1 MPKLQHI
8 RSATPDKR
16 PDPALLADGQLS
28 INTAAATP
36 GVYTK
41 NDAGALI
48 KVGPTFVGLAA
59 PNSSPGGSAGNSVG
73 EHWMDTSVAPPV
85 LRVWDGSSWIASQGL
100 TGPQGEVGPQGPA
113 GVDGAAGGQGPA
125 GADGAAGGQG
135 PAGPQGEQGIQ
146 GESGTGIR
154 YKGEVATV
162 AELPAT
168 GNAQGDL
175 WVIGNRADD
184 ASPAESYIW
193 NQDTTKWDYGG
204 KIQGPQGPAGNDGA
218 AGAQGPAG
226 NDGAQGPQG
235 EIGPQG
241 PAGIDGAQGPA
252 GPQGEQGIQGQA
264 GIGIRYKGEVAAV
277 AELPTTGNV
286 QGDLWVI
293 GNRADDTSPAES
305 YIWNEGTTT
314 WDYGGKIQGPQG
326 PQGPAGIDG
335 AAGVQGPA
343 GTDGAAG
350 GQGPQGEVGPQG
362 PAGVDGAAGG
372 QGPQGPAGNDGAVG
386 GQGPQGEVGPQGPAG
401 TDGAAGGQGPQG
413 EVGPQGPA
421 GNDGAA
427 GGQGPAGNDGAVGPQ
442 GPQGDSLFTLTPGD
456 QIVPVEQI
464 RTLQITGGSAT
475 SPAYG
480 CIGGVGTGIS
490 FPSATEL
497 QLNTENVARLTIN
510 SAGGWNVNGSSSE
523 VGLVLTGNGWA
534 APPSWQAPKGAAGGT
549 LFASVAF
556 SPKDSSFPLG
566 NPQNIAAVAN
576 ISQTG
581 PGGPRD
587 GRFAVIFIVPTTDT
601 NYKVSTSTTS
611 EDTHLTNAAPYM
623 AWEQAG
629 YRPYTKN
636 TDGFN
641 VYFVAND
648 GTGRYPQE
656 SDVIVVV

>member
-8 RSATPDKR
+8 RSTTPDKR
-16 PDPALLADGQLS
+16 PDPALLSDGQLA
-28 INTAAATP
+28 INTSAATP
-36 GVYTK
+36 GFYTK
-41 NDAGALI
+41 NDAGGLVKI
-48 KVGPTFVGLAA
+48 GPTFVGSAA
-59 PNSSPGGSAGNSVG
+59 PNSSPSGSAGNSVG

-85 LRVWDGSSWIASQGL
+85 LRVWDGANWIASQGL
-100 TGPQGEVGPQGPA
+100 TGPAGEVGAAGPQGPAGNDGAAGPQGPAGIDGAPGAQGPAGVDGAAGGQGSPGVDGAAGPQGSPGVDGAAGGQGPQGEVGPQGPA
-113 GVDGAAGGQGPA
+113 GIDGAVGGQGPAGIDGAAGPQGEVGAQGPAGIDGAVGGIGPQGEVGPQGPAGIDGAAGPQGAPGNDGAAGPAGIDGAAGGQGAQGEVGLQGPPGADGAAGGQGPA

-135 PAGPQGEQGIQ
+135 PQGE
-146 GESGTGIR
+146 
-154 YKGEVATV
+154 V
-162 AELPAT
+162 
-168 GNAQGDL
+168 
-175 WVIGNRADD
+175 
-184 ASPAESYIW
+184 
-193 NQDTTKWDYGG
+193 
-204 KIQGPQGPAGNDGA
+204 
-218 AGAQGPAG
+218 
-226 NDGAQGPQG
+226 
-235 EIGPQG
+235 GPQG
-241 PAGIDGAQGPA
+241 PAGI
-252 GPQGEQGIQGQA
+252 
-264 GIGIRYKGEVAAV
+264 
-277 AELPTTGNV
+277 
-286 QGDLWVI
+286 
-293 GNRADDTSPAES
+293 
-305 YIWNEGTTT
+305 
-314 WDYGGKIQGPQG
+314 
-326 PQGPAGIDG
+326 
-335 AAGVQGPA
+335 
-343 GTDGAAG
+343 DGAAG

-362 PAGVDGAAGG
+362 SPGA
-372 QGPQGPAGNDGAVG
+372 
-386 GQGPQGEVGPQGPAG
+386 
-401 TDGAAGGQGPQG
+401 DGAAGGQGPQG
-413 EVGPQGPA
+413 EVGAAGPA
-421 GNDGAA
+421 GADSTVP
-427 GGQGPAGNDGAVGPQ
+427 GPAGPA

-475 SPAYG
+475 SPAYS

-534 APPSWQAPKGAAGGT
+534 QPPSWQAPKGAAGGT